1 MTKIKI
7 GIIGSGGMARH
18 HLARFTSMKD
28 AEIVA
33 IASRN
38 EQTGTQLAKAHK
50 TVFMSEWDRLVERED
65 IDGVVICT
73 HNDSHGE
80 MVLAALRSDKHV
92 FVEYPLASDVG
103 EGEASLRLAE
113 ERGHV
118 LRVSHPE
125 AVSNTHKALKQKVGE
140 LGDLL
145 LTSFVRLTPG
155 RGARPEILFNLP
167 VSGTPAH
174 FFIYHIYPIVDF
186 FGGATSVKRNAVY
199 EGLRENGQYNGFVN
213 TLTVEFKRGGIG
225 QWTWAGGIA
234 INAAEEHERYV
245 LTEGTISDAGG
256 EWHCTTPSGVT
267 PLSIPDS
274 PQPTLQELWF
284 SEIRDA
290 ANQPPCLEDAAVAL
304 EAIRISLGFGE

>member
-18 HLARFTSMKD
+18 HLTRFASIID

-38 EQTGTQLAKAHK
+38 EQTGTQLAKEHK
-50 TVFMSEWDRLVERED
+50 TVFMPEWDRLVERED
-65 IDGVVICT
+65 IDGIVICT

-80 MVLAALRSDKHV
+80 MVLAALQTDKHV
-92 FVEYPLASDVG
+92 FVEYPLASDVS
-103 EGEASLRLAE
+103 EGEAALRHAE
-113 ERGHV
+113 ARGRV

-125 AVSNTHKALKQKVGE
+125 VVSNTHKALKEKIGE

-155 RGARPEILFNLP
+155 RGARPEILFNLS

-199 EGLRENGQYNGFVN
+199 EGLKENGQYDGFVN

-256 EWHCTTPSGVT
+256 EWHCTTPAGVT

-274 PQPTLQELWF
+274 PQQTLQALWL

-290 ANQPPCLEDAAVAL
+290 TDQSPNLEDAAVAL
-304 EAIRISLGFGE
+304 EAIRISLGFEK